1 MSALEGKSRYAVQVE
16 PLPLLTLSR
25 HEGAA
30 IPQRNRLLPHRRC
43 AIVSVRSTGG
53 NGPVKRRELIRLLGG
68 AAVAWPLST
77 RAQQP
82 DRIRRVGV
90 LIGLAEDDPDA
101 KARLG
106 ALRQGLEKLGWSE
119 GRNIHLE
126 VRFTLPTN
134 EQQVQVLVKELLAVS
149 PDVVVAQST
158 ALTSAF
164 RRESRNVPIVFI
176 AVGDPIG
183 AGFIANLARPGS
195 NLTGLTLYD
204 GSVTG
209 KWLEMLKEIDPRV
222 TRAAFIINPK
232 TSSFPLLARETE
244 TMAQSLAIELT
255 LSTIEN
261 AGDIGRVIESFA
273 SLPNGGLVFPPN
285 ATTTANRD
293 LIVALA
299 ARYRLPAVY
308 AWREFVTA
316 GGLLSYGTNF
326 VELFRQTAFY
336 VDRILRGSLPAELP
350 VQAPTRYEMVLNLK
364 TAKALDLTVPAG
376 LLAAVDEVIE

>member
-1 MSALEGKSRYAVQVE
+1 MR
-16 PLPLLTLSR
+16 
-25 HEGAA
+25 
-30 IPQRNRLLPHRRC
+30 
-43 AIVSVRSTGG
+43 
-53 NGPVKRRELIRLLGG
+53 RREFITLLGG
-68 AAVAWPLST
+68 AVAWPLSA

-90 LIGLAEDDPDA
+90 LMGLAEDDPDS

-106 ALRQGLEKLGWSE
+106 AFRQGLEKLGWSE
-119 GRNIHLE
+119 GRNIHLD
-126 VRFTLPTN
+126 VRFVPPGN
-134 EQQVQVLVKELLAVS
+134 EQQVQILVKELLALS
-149 PDVVVAQST
+149 PDVIVAQST
-158 ALTSAF
+158 PLIAAF

-204 GSVTG
+204 GSVAG
-209 KWLEMLKEIDPRV
+209 KWLGMLKEIDPRV

-244 TMAQSLAIELT
+244 TMAQSLGIELA

-326 VELFRQTAFY
+326 VELFRQTASY
-336 VDRILRGSLPAELP
+336 VDRILRGRLPAELP

-364 TAKALDLTVPAG
+364 TARALGLTVPP
-376 LLAAVDEVIE
+376 LLLSRADTVIE

>member
-1 MSALEGKSRYAVQVE
+1 MPSMR
-16 PLPLLTLSR
+16 
-25 HEGAA
+25 
-30 IPQRNRLLPHRRC
+30 
-43 AIVSVRSTGG
+43 
-53 NGPVKRRELIRLLGG
+53 RREFVTLLGG
-68 AAVAWPLST
+68 AAVAWPLSA

-90 LIGLAEDDPDA
+90 LMGLAEDDPDS
-101 KARLG
+101 KTRLG
-106 ALRQGLEKLGWSE
+106 AFRQGLEKLGWSE
-119 GRNIHLE
+119 GRNIHLD
-126 VRFTLPTN
+126 VRFALPAN
-134 EQQVQVLVKELLAVS
+134 EQQVQMLVKELLALS
-149 PDVVVAQST
+149 PDVIVAQST
-158 ALTSAF
+158 APTAAF

-183 AGFIANLARPGS
+183 AGFIANLARPGG

-273 SLPNGGLVFPPN
+273 SLPNGGLVFPPD
-285 ATTTANRD
+285 ATTSAHRD
-293 LIVALA
+293 LVVALA

-308 AWREFVTA
+308 AWRYFVTA
-316 GGLLSYGTNF
+316 GGLMSYGIEF
-326 VELFRQTAFY
+326 VDQFRQAASY
-336 VDRILRGSLPAELP
+336 VDRILRGSSPAELP
-350 VQAPTRYEMVLNLK
+350 VQAPTKYQTVLNLK
-364 TAKALDLTVPAG
+364 TAMALGLTVPPG
-376 LLAAVDEVIE
+376 LLVAADEVIE

>member
-1 MSALEGKSRYAVQVE
+1 MR
-16 PLPLLTLSR
+16 
-25 HEGAA
+25 
-30 IPQRNRLLPHRRC
+30 
-43 AIVSVRSTGG
+43 
-53 NGPVKRRELIRLLGG
+53 RREFIALLGG
-68 AAVAWPLST
+68 TAAWPLSA
-77 RAQQP
+77 RAQRPGQ
-82 DRIRRVGV
+82 IRRVGV
-90 LIGLAEDDPDA
+90 LMGLAQDDPDS

-106 ALRQGLEKLGWSE
+106 AFRQGLEKFGWSE
-119 GRNIHLE
+119 GRNIHLD
-126 VRFTLPTN
+126 VRFVLPAD
-134 EQQVQVLVKELLAVS
+134 EQQAQMLAKELLALS

-158 ALTSAF
+158 ALTAAF
-164 RRESRNVPIVFI
+164 RRESQNVPIVFI

-204 GSVTG
+204 GSVAG
-209 KWLEMLKEIDPRV
+209 KWLAMLKEIDPRV

-326 VELFRQTAFY
+326 VELFRQTASY

-350 VQAPTRYEMVLNLK
+350 VQAPTRYQTVVNLK
-364 TAKALDLTVPAG
+364 TARALGLTVPPG
-376 LLAAVDEVIE
+376 LLVAADEVIE

>member
-1 MSALEGKSRYAVQVE
+1 MR
-16 PLPLLTLSR
+16 
-25 HEGAA
+25 
-30 IPQRNRLLPHRRC
+30 
-43 AIVSVRSTGG
+43 
-53 NGPVKRRELIRLLGG
+53 RREFIALLGG
-68 AAVAWPLST
+68 TAAWPLSA
-77 RAQQP
+77 RAQRP
-82 DRIRRVGV
+82 DQIRRVGV
-90 LIGLAEDDPDA
+90 LMGLAEDDPDS
-101 KARLG
+101 KPRLG
-106 ALRQGLEKLGWSE
+106 AFRQGLEKLGWSE
-119 GRNIHLE
+119 GRNIHLD
-126 VRFTLPTN
+126 VRFALPAN
-134 EQQVQVLVKELLAVS
+134 EQQVQMLAKELLALS
-149 PDVVVAQST
+149 PDVIVSQST
-158 ALTSAF
+158 ALTAAF
-164 RRESRNVPIVFI
+164 RRETRTVPIVFI
-176 AVGDPIG
+176 AVGDPVG

-204 GSVTG
+204 GSVAG
-209 KWLEMLKEIDPRV
+209 KWLAMLKEIDPRV

-255 LSTIEN
+255 LITIEN

-350 VQAPTRYEMVLNLK
+350 VQAPTRYETVLNLK
-364 TAKALDLTVPAG
+364 TAKALDLTVPAS
-376 LLAAVDEVIE
+376 LLVAVDEVIQ

>member
-1 MSALEGKSRYAVQVE
+1 MR
-16 PLPLLTLSR
+16 
-25 HEGAA
+25 
-30 IPQRNRLLPHRRC
+30 
-43 AIVSVRSTGG
+43 
-53 NGPVKRRELIRLLGG
+53 RREFITLIGS
-68 AAVAWPLST
+68 AAAWPLSA
-77 RAQQP
+77 RAQRP
-82 DRIRRVGV
+82 DQTHRVGV
-90 LIGLAEDDPDA
+90 LIGLAEDDPDS

-106 ALRQGLEKLGWSE
+106 AFREGLDKLGWSE
-119 GRNIHLE
+119 GRNIHLD
-126 VRFTLPTN
+126 VRFVLPAN
-134 EQQVQVLVKELLAVS
+134 EQQVQILVKELLALG
-149 PDVVVAQST
+149 PDVVVAQTT
-158 ALTSAF
+158 ALTAAF
-164 RRESRNVPIVFI
+164 RRENRNVPIVFV

-183 AGFIANLARPGS
+183 AGFIANLARPGG

-204 GSVTG
+204 SSVTG

-244 TMAQSLAIELT
+244 IMARSLAIELT

-273 SLPNGGLVFPPN
+273 GLPNGGLVFPPN

-326 VELFRQTAFY
+326 VELFRQTASY
-336 VDRILRGSLPAELP
+336 VDRILRGSSPTDLP
-350 VQAPTRYEMVLNLK
+350 VQAPTRYETVLNLK

-376 LLAAVDEVIE
+376 LLAAADEVIE

>member
-1 MSALEGKSRYAVQVE
+1 MR
-16 PLPLLTLSR
+16 
-25 HEGAA
+25 
-30 IPQRNRLLPHRRC
+30 
-43 AIVSVRSTGG
+43 
-53 NGPVKRRELIRLLGG
+53 RREFIALLGG
-68 AAVAWPLST
+68 TAAWPLSA
-77 RAQQP
+77 RAQRP
-82 DRIRRVGV
+82 DQIRRVGLLV
-90 LIGLAEDDPDA
+90 GLAEGDPDS
-101 KARLG
+101 KPRLG
-106 ALRQGLEKLGWSE
+106 AFRLGLEKLGWSE
-119 GRNIHLE
+119 GRNIHLD
-126 VRFTLPTN
+126 VRFALPAN
-134 EQQVQVLVKELLAVS
+134 EQQVQIMVKELLALS
-149 PDVVVAQST
+149 PDVIVSQST
-158 ALTSAF
+158 APTAAF
-164 RRESRNVPIVFI
+164 RRETRNVPIVFI
-176 AVGDPIG
+176 AVGDPVG

-204 GSVTG
+204 GSVAG

-255 LSTIEN
+255 SITIEN
-261 AGDIGRVIESFA
+261 AGDIGRVMESFA

-326 VELFRQTAFY
+326 VELFRQTASY
-336 VDRILRGSLPAELP
+336 VDRILRGSSPADLP
-350 VQAPTRYEMVLNLK
+350 VQAPTRYETVLNLK
-364 TAKALDLTVPAG
+364 TAKALDLTVPAS
-376 LLAAVDEVIE
+376 LLVAVDEVIQ